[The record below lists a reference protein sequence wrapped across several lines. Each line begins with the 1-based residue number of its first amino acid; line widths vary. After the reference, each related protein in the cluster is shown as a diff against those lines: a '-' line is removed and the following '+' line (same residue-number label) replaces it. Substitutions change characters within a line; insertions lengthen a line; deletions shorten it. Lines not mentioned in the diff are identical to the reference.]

1 MGIRTQLIYHS
12 HIIFKRHTI
21 WQEKFV
27 VEGENQCGDLSHSE
41 IYGPYLYSV
50 KACLQKAAK
59 HNWPQISVIKPQVFC
74 GTIIA
79 TVIHCYLQKSHEKL
93 ANVSYFSTTT
103 DLWSSRMSEPYLSL
117 TVHYI
122 DEKWTL
128 LNVCLKTSYF
138 PDDHTSETIAQG
150 LKDARRQTGVHD
162 NRQRGQHDKSIAL
175 EQVCP

>member
-1 MGIRTQLIYHS
+1 MTYHIAKDMVPIYTVEKPGFKKLINTIDPKYQLPSRKY
-12 HIIFKRHTI
+12 FAEEALPR
-21 WQEKFV
+21 
-27 VEGENQCGDLSHSE
+27 
-41 IYGPYLYSV
+41 LY
-50 KACLQKAAK
+50 
-59 HNWPQISVIKPQVFC
+59 
-74 GTIIA
+74 IA
-79 TVIHCYLQKSHEKL
+79 TRQRVTEKL